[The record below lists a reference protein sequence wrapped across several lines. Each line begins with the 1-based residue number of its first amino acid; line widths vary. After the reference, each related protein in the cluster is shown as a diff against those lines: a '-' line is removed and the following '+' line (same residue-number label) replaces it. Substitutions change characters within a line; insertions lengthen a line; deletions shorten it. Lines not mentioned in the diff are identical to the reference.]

1 MEKIIRH
8 HLLVDETMFMTWDNF
23 TMSYIISMRNI
34 YSVPIIIYIF
44 IIYIDIID
52 VIIWNINNIMLI
64 YIIYILLSGFW
75 GFGILFPLNIMYMLI
90 MKTLAIYIMIYIID
104 LLIWKVK
111 HRRHHIFLFL
121 WGFATNVLFVVAV
134 SHCLSRWRT
143 LWRCGLFVL
152 YLLRCRGRTYTVRCR
167 WMRGL

>member
-8 HLLVDETMFMTWDNF
+8 HLLVDVIMFMTWDNF
-23 TMSYIISMRNI
+23 TMSYIISLRNI

-44 IIYIDIID
+44 IIYIYIIY

-75 GFGILFPLNIMYMLI
+75 GFGILFPLNRMYILI
-90 MKTLAIYIMIYIID
+90 MEARARYIMIYIID
-104 LLIWKVK
+104 LLVWKVK

-121 WGFATNVLFVVAV
+121 RGFTTNVLFVVAV

-143 LWRCGLFVL
+143 LWRCGLLAL
-152 YLLRCRGRTYTVRCR
+152 YLLRCRGQIYTV
-167 WMRGL
+167 